1 MLVLHTEL
9 HLITFLI
16 ILLETVFFC
25 HQIIYYLSRPS
36 DKNRLY
42 FLILLYLLIQ
52 HNLIG
57 GLLPDKNIPVPI
69 IIQNIAAYA
78 VAFAMAYYFPF
89 YFFKAFKLTKMKFY
103 AYWGS
108 MLFLIGPFLLFFIVP
123 YCITGDFA
131 LSRKLAMIIP
141 FFYTLSFLSSLK
153 FAIKIRN
160 QELKNPVFKKDIM
173 GMYVAV
179 ILFGLLPLIA
189 FFETNLNDLL
199 APILHFHNG
208 SQVVEVITTNSGL
221 LVMTILFIR
230 QTVRQSRNEYQQL
243 QESEKAL
250 QELNAELILKV
261 KERTQELELANEKRT
276 NSFVNLAHET
286 KTPLTLINNY
296 LEEYIDKHGQT
307 RELEVI
313 KNSLGKLTKDIV
325 NFFDLER
332 INKGFNIYDHDQ
344 FSDFSTILRERIILF
359 KQYALKKNIEIEA
372 SIEDNL
378 FINADPDS
386 IDRLINNLIE
396 NAIKYTN
403 ENGEINVVLKSINDK
418 ISFFV
423 SDNGIGITPD
433 LHLHVFDPYFQ
444 INSQKANFQG
454 MGLGLSIIKKIV
466 DSLKGEIQLKSDPE
480 KKAGTEVLIHLP
492 QYKISDNEIVSE
504 LKNTKAYLEVEP
516 INIQIKVYDEAQP
529 TIMIVEDNIPLL
541 NYMAEKLQEKY
552 NVYFALNGT
561 QAFEK
566 LKTIKHLDLL
576 VSDVMMDQG
585 NGFELYK
592 NISSQ
597 EKYKHIP
604 VIFLTAKTTV
614 ENKLEGLAMGAIGYI
629 YKPFQ
634 ISELTNKIDSVLNN
648 LSLQRKAL
656 INQAYNSLINDWYE
670 PREISPNINKFDDNC
685 VKFHITTREKEI
697 IKLIKVGQTYKE
709 IADHLCISDKTVAK
723 HLQNVFEKVN
733 VTNKLELLSKLE
745 TPQYV

>member
-9 HLITFLI
+9 HLITFLV

-57 GLLPDKNIPVPI
+57 GLLPDKNIPIPI

-78 VAFAMAYYFPF
+78 VAFAMAYYFPL

-141 FFYTLSFLSSLK
+141 FFYTLSFLSSLR

-296 LEEYIDKHGQT
+296 LDEYIDKHGQT

-332 INKGFNIYDHDQ
+332 INKGFNIYDHNQ
-344 FSDFSTILRERIILF
+344 FSDFSKILKESILLF
-359 KQYALKKNIEIEA
+359 RQYAIKKNIEIA
-372 SIEDNL
+372 DSIEDKL
-378 FINADPDS
+378 FTKADPES
-386 IDRLINNLIE
+386 LYRIINNLIE
-396 NAIKYTN
+396 NAIKYTK
-403 ENGEINVVLKSINDK
+403 EKGEIEVILKSINGK
-418 ISFFV
+418 IIFSV
-423 SDNGIGITPD
+423 MDNGIGISPN
-433 LHLHVFDPYFQ
+433 LQSNVFDPYYQ
-444 INSQKANFQG
+444 VNSQKANFQG
-454 MGLGLSIIKKIV
+454 MGLGLSIVKKIV
-466 DSLKGEIQLKSDPE
+466 DSLGGTIILNSNPE
-480 KKAGTEVLIHLP
+480 KAAGTELIVHFP
-492 QYKISDNEIVSE
+492 QNFISDNEIVAQLE
-504 LKNTKAYLEVEP
+504 NTKTYLEIEHVSIAE
-516 INIQIKVYDEAQP
+516 KVYDAYKP
-529 TIMIVEDNIPLL
+529 TIMIVEDNITLL
-541 NYMAEKLQEKY
+541 NFLAEKLQENY
-552 NVYFALNGT
+552 NVHYALNGWE
-561 QAFEK
+561 ALEK
-566 LKTIKHLDLL
+566 LKTIKQLDLL
-576 VSDVMMDQG
+576 VSDVMMDNG

-592 NISSQ
+592 DVSSQ
-597 EKYKHIP
+597 EKFKHIP
-604 VIFLTAKTTV
+604 VIFLTAKTTI
-614 ENKLEGLAMGAIGYI
+614 ETKIHGLALGAIDYI
-629 YKPFQ
+629 YKPFY
-634 ISELTNKIDSVLNN
+634 INELTFKIDSVINN
-648 LSLQRKAL
+648 LSQQRRAI
-656 INQAYNSLINDWYE
+656 INQAYNSLINDRYE
-670 PREISPNINKFDDNC
+670 PREISTGLNKLEENC
-685 VKFHITTREKEI
+685 NRFHITTREKEI

-709 IADHLCISDKTVAK
+709 IADNLCISDKTVAK

-733 VTNKLELLSKLE
+733 VTNKLELLGKLE
-745 TPQYV
+745 ATIYA